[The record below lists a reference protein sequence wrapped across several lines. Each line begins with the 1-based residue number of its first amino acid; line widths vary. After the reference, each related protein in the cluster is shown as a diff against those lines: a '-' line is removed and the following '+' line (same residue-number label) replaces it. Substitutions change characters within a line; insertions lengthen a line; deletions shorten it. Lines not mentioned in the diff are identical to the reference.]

1 MGIFAQVVVQCG
13 FLHEYSETRYGPILN
28 SLVVDSMHIFLV
40 ESDTPFVDRFQQLV
54 PTANMKLQNTI
65 HALNHMKGCNP
76 SEKLPS

>member
-28 SLVVDSMHIFLV
+28 SLVVDSMQIFLV

-54 PTANMKLQNTI
+54 PTANMKLQNTTRS
-65 HALNHMKGCNP
+65 NHFPLCIFSNP
-76 SEKLPS
+76 P